1 MANKAIESCIKTIED
16 TFRKDDIGNVDRSVL
31 EAVIIVIYDTLCDA
45 RSEGVDWW
53 ERDEVAEQELRSKMF
68 GNN

>member
-1 MANKAIESCIKTIED
+1 MIPD
-16 TFRKDDIGNVDRSVL
+16 FFRGKRIPMIL
-31 EAVIIVIYDTLCDA
+31 KAVIIVIYDTLCDA

-53 ERDEVAEQELRSKMF
+53 ERDELAEQELRSKMF